1 MDLLVA
7 YSSLTLGVLVS
18 MVGLEKRAANSRSLG
33 YVMLT
38 KPLLPDHFWRPEVL
52 LLRLAVWNKVYLTYL
67 REGLGQEA
75 K

>member
-1 MDLLVA
+1 MDLSFA

-38 KPLLPDHFWRPEVL
+38 KPSLPDHFWRPEVL
-52 LLRLAVWNKVYLTYL
+52 LLRLAVLMEVYLTYL
-67 REGLGQEA
+67 RKGLGQEA